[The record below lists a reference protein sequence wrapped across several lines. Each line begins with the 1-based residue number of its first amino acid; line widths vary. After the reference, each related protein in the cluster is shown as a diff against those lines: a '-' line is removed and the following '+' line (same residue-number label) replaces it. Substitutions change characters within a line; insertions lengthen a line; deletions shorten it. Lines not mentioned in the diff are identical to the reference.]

1 MRFSIAGA
9 LALATSA
16 SYVFSQPSLAR
27 NTLHVDESQVV
38 TLEGNVNP
46 LARPQFED
54 GVVNSE
60 MRLDRMLLQLKPSN
74 SQQAALDELVEAQ
87 QDPASPQYHQ
97 WLSPADFGARFGA
110 SQPDLALVISWLA
123 AHGFEVDEISSG
135 RRLVV
140 FSGSAGQVS
149 DSFHTE
155 LHRYRIDGEMHIA
168 NAQDPQI
175 PAALAGVVRGVV
187 SLHDFRRSA
196 QTRVLQAA
204 SSQPEYTAGSWH
216 SLYPADFATI
226 YDLNSLYG
234 DAIAGAGST
243 IAVVGR
249 SDIELSDVAAF
260 RADAGLLANAPQV
273 ILDGTDPGLVAGDQ
287 AESTLDVEWSGAVAP
302 SANIKLVEAASTA
315 TTDGVDLAAA
325 YIVNHA
331 IAPVVSLSYGSC
343 EQQMGTAEL
352 AFYNDLWEQAA
363 SEGISVFVSSG
374 DAGAAGC
381 SLGSNNAGTAAA
393 VSGLCSSPYATC
405 VGGTEFNEGSN
416 AARYWSAANSASDG
430 SALGYIPE
438 VVWNESAAN
447 GGTGLWATG
456 GGASTLYAQPAWQAE
471 MAGAGAANGMRAV
484 PDVALTA
491 AGHDGYFGV
500 ENGMQWVA
508 SGTSLTAPAFAGLMA
523 LVIEKQHGASQ
534 GNANPMLYQL
544 ASGDHHPFHVTQ
556 LGNNNVPGVDGF
568 TASGNPYNLA
578 TGLGSVDG
586 ALMVNAWSEEQNI
599 VRVGAAPGRCSHF
612 GLLPGSCG
620 PLQRAPLQPRALAP
634 IFNR

>member
-1 MRFSIAGA
+1 MSFSIAGA

-16 SYVFSQPSLAR
+16 SCVLSQPSLAR
-27 NTLHVDESQVV
+27 KPLRVDESQVV

-46 LARPQFED
+46 LARPQFDD
-54 GVVNSE
+54 GVLNSE
-60 MRLDRMLLQLKPSN
+60 TRLDRMLLELKPSGV
-74 SQQAALDELVEAQ
+74 QQTALDELVAAQ
-87 QDPASPQYHQ
+87 QDPASLQYHQ

-110 SQPDLALVISWLA
+110 SQPDLTLVISWLA
-123 AHGFEVDEISSG
+123 THGFEVDEVSAG

-140 FSGSAGQVS
+140 FSGSAGQVF

-155 LHRYRIDGEMHIA
+155 LHHYRINGEMHIA
-168 NAQDPQI
+168 NTQDPQI

-187 SLHDFRRSA
+187 SLHDFRRNA
-196 QTRVLQAA
+196 QTRVQRAVSA
-204 SSQPEYTAGSWH
+204 QPEYTAGNWH
-216 SLYPADFATI
+216 NLYPADFATI
-226 YDLNSLYG
+226 YDLNPLYG

-260 RADAGLLANAPQV
+260 RADAGLSANAPQV
-273 ILDGTDPGLVAGDQ
+273 IIDGTNPGLVAGDQ

-302 SANIKLVEAASTA
+302 AANIKLVEAASTA

-343 EQQMGTAEL
+343 EQQMGAAEL

-363 SEGISVFVSSG
+363 SEGISVFVASG
-374 DAGAAGC
+374 DSGAAGC
-381 SLGSNNAGTAAA
+381 SLGSSNAGSAAA

-447 GGTGLWATG
+447 GGTGMWATG
-456 GGASTLYAQPAWQAE
+456 GGASMVYAQPAWQAE
-471 MAGAGAANGMRAV
+471 TAGSGTGNGMRAV

-491 AGHDGYFGV
+491 AGHDGYFAV

-508 SGTSLTAPAFAGLMA
+508 SGTSLAAPAFAGLMA
-523 LVIEKQHGASQ
+523 LVIEKQHGLLQ
-534 GNANPMLYQL
+534 GNANPMLYAL
-544 ASGDHHPFHVTQ
+544 ANGSHHPFHVTQ
-556 LGNNNVPGVDGF
+556 SGNNTVPGVNGF
-568 TASGNPYNLA
+568 IAGGNAYNLA

-586 ALMVNAWSEEQNI
+586 ALLVNAWSAEQKI
-599 VRVGAAPGRCSHF
+599 VHVGAAPGRCSHF
-612 GLLPGSCG
+612 GLLPSSCG
-620 PLQRAPLQPRALAP
+620 PLQRAPLLPRAPAP
-634 IFNR
+634 IVSR

>member
-16 SYVFSQPSLAR
+16 SCVLSQPSLAR
-27 NTLHVDESQVV
+27 NTLRVDESQVV

-46 LARPQFED
+46 LARPQFDD
-54 GVVNSE
+54 GVVNPE
-60 MRLDRMLLQLKPSN
+60 TRLSRMLLELKPGSA
-74 SQQAALDELVEAQ
+74 QQAALDELVAAQ

-123 AHGFEVDEISSG
+123 SHGFEVEEISAG

-140 FSGSAGQVS
+140 FSGSAGQVF

-155 LHRYRIDGEMHIA
+155 LHRYSINGEMHIA
-168 NAQDPQI
+168 NTQDPQI

-187 SLHDFRRSA
+187 SLHDFRRNAQTKMQRTASA
-196 QTRVLQAA
+196 Q
-204 SSQPEYTAGSWH
+204 PEFTAGTMH
-216 SLYPADFATI
+216 NLYPADFATI
-226 YDLNSLYG
+226 YDLNPLYTG
-234 DAIAGAGST
+234 AIAGAGST
-243 IAVVGR
+243 IAIAGR
-249 SDIELSDVAAF
+249 SDIELSDIAAF
-260 RADAGLLANAPQV
+260 RADAGLSVNAPQV
-273 ILDGTDPGLVAGDQ
+273 IVDGADPGLVAGDQ

-302 SANIKLVEAASTA
+302 SANIKLVTAGSTA

-331 IAPVVSLSYGSC
+331 LAPVVSVSYGSC

-363 SEGISVFVSSG
+363 SEGISVFVASG

-381 SLGSNNAGTAAA
+381 SSGSNSAGTAAA
-393 VSGLCSSPYATC
+393 VNGLCSSPYATC
-405 VGGTEFNEGSN
+405 VGGTEFNEGTN
-416 AARYWSAANSASDG
+416 AVRYWSASNSACYG

-447 GGTGLWATG
+447 GGLGMWATG
-456 GGASTLYAQPAWQAE
+456 GGTSEVYTQPAWQAE
-471 MAGAGAANGMRAV
+471 TAGAAAANGMRAV

-491 AGHDGYFGV
+491 AGHDGYFV
-500 ENGMQWVA
+500 IENGMQWVA
-508 SGTSLTAPAFAGLMA
+508 SGTSLTTPAFAGMMA
-523 LVIEKQHGASQ
+523 LVIEKQHGLPQ
-534 GNANPMLYQL
+534 GNANPMLYEL
-544 ASGDHHPFHVTQ
+544 ANGENHPFHMTQ
-556 LGNNNVPGVDGF
+556 VGNNTVPGVNGF
-568 TASGNPYNLA
+568 AASGNPYNLA

-586 ALMVNAWSEEQNI
+586 ALLVNAWSEAQKI
-599 VRVGAAPGRCSHF
+599 VHVATAPGRCSPF

-620 PLQRAPLQPRALAP
+620 PLQRGPLQPRALAP
-634 IFNR
+634 IVSR